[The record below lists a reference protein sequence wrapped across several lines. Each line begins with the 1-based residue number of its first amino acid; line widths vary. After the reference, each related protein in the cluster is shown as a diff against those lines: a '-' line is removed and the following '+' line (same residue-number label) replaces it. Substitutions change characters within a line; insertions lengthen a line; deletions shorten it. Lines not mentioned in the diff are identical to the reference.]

1 MESRLGT
8 LVGCIAF
15 VQYAYRAD
23 VTVVGGGSLLTRC
36 CFSFSPSTPAP
47 LRIIELSSFYFGFLL
62 LFYRECR
69 TLVEKVWTSDS
80 GHLISKLSKV
90 GMELRKWSK
99 YHKAKSKKYYESLK
113 ARLEELVDDDPDDE
127 KLAEL
132 LDVEIALNMEA
143 EKEELSLSSI
153 RSCLDNFTSSGGS
166 GSDIKGKHPRKRLVA
181 ESPPV
186 SESLKFNFDASFNSF
201 EKRSTSS
208 IIIRDSSGQPM
219 AASTFPQLFTRDPEM
234 TEAKACEQAVLLA
247 RDLGFRKVIIE
258 GDALNVINKLNNHV
272 EDRPDIGAIVKNIQD
287 VRKQFQNISFVH
299 VSRRCNRVAHTLVKD
314 YGTSTTQMVWIEEVP
329 IYVEEAA
336 EDDRWWVRPLDY

>member
-1 MESRLGT
+1 MFIASRRRFVSWSTVVVVLLHYCIFWSSQFWVVGCVDSLFYEELSLEFLFILLTSTMESRLGT

-15 VQYAYRAD
+15 VQ
-23 VTVVGGGSLLTRC
+23 
-36 CFSFSPSTPAP
+36 
-47 LRIIELSSFYFGFLL
+47 
-62 LFYRECR
+62 

-143 EKEELSLSSI
+143 EKEELLESI
-153 RSCLDNFTSSGGS
+153 LQHK
-166 GSDIKGKHPRKRLVA
+166 I
-181 ESPPV
+181 SPPV

>member
-1 MESRLGT
+1 
-8 LVGCIAF
+8 
-15 VQYAYRAD
+15 
-23 VTVVGGGSLLTRC
+23 
-36 CFSFSPSTPAP
+36 
-47 LRIIELSSFYFGFLL
+47 
-62 LFYRECR
+62 
-69 TLVEKVWTSDS
+69 
-80 GHLISKLSKV
+80 
-90 GMELRKWSK
+90 
-99 YHKAKSKKYYESLK
+99 
-113 ARLEELVDDDPDDE
+113 
-127 KLAEL
+127 
-132 LDVEIALNMEA
+132 
-143 EKEELSLSSI
+143 
-153 RSCLDNFTSSGGS
+153 
-166 GSDIKGKHPRKRLVA
+166 
-181 ESPPV
+181 
-186 SESLKFNFDASFNSF
+186 
-201 EKRSTSS
+201 
-208 IIIRDSSGQPM
+208 M